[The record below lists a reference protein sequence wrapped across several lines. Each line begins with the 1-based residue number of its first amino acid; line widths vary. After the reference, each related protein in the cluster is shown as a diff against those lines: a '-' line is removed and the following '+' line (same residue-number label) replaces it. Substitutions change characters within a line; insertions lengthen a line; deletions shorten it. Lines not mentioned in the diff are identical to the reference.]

1 MVIAYL
7 MWRHRLPF
15 NDAFARCKAGRG
27 VTSPN
32 SGFIAAL
39 LGLQEKLTDGAP
51 PAAGRLYRTAPLEA
65 EYTCSWTPASAREG
79 TYPAV
84 FRGTRCIRSPCI
96 HAVL

>member
-39 LGLQEKLTDGAP
+39 LGLQEKLADGAP